1 MKNQELHNKIL
12 IYTRKPNEDY
22 TNSLSNSI
30 HFAYGDGTGD
40 FQPLNEN
47 YGILFPLATV
57 DERNVIQEKGLR
69 NPYIFHKADGG
80 FGIIAIR
87 VDKNGNEDEE
97 SRGQLLLWTSEDLIA
112 FQFLGLIRL
121 HEDLFIWE
129 AVCDYEEKSG
139 TYVIRWFSR
148 EGACYCNRLTSLE
161 DFNSI
166 SLPEPSEPYESARTE
181 VGIPDITPGNI
192 ISVTEEAGRE
202 IKLRWIPLFNE
213 EIRIPESVCVPSKR
227 QIEEVKAIAI
237 YTDGSTREKN
247 VLWDVSGI
255 DDTKPGT
262 YRVKGRVIQEEYQ
275 FPLASG
281 YADPVILPWNGKYY
295 YVATN
300 DNKNDI
306 GIYVRE
312 SSTIKG
318 LFSPGYEERIILDYN
333 EEKGYVQT
341 FWAPEF
347 HVIGEELY
355 LLFALGGKAWGPQCH
370 MMKLKKGGEILRARD
385 WEEPVRVKRS
395 DGSPLTQDGITLDM
409 TYFQAD
415 KVSCVVWSY
424 RKGIGTPLD
433 TGSML
438 YIATVDERNPTILTS
453 DPLLLSR
460 PLYGWENIQG
470 TINNEG
476 PYPLVTDDAVY
487 LTYSGGA
494 AGGYTY
500 AIGLLSIPRGSNYL
514 DPGAWKKSSTPVL
527 SYYSRNDVYGPGH
540 NSFFRDYDGTI
551 MIMYH
556 GETVLTPSGTR
567 CSAMHRVH
575 INSNGVPVFDLVPER
590 DLNRELAEVT
600 MQVVIPSFSK

>member
-148 EGACYCNRLTSLE
+148 EGACYCNRLRSLE

-213 EIRIPESVCVPSKR
+213 EIRIPESVCVTSKR
-227 QIEEVKAIAI
+227 QIEEVKAIAV

-255 DDTKPGT
+255 DDRKPGT

-318 LFSPGYEERIILDYN
+318 LFSPGYEECIILDYN

-438 YIATVDERNPTILTS
+438 YIATVDERNPTILTR

-551 MIMYH
+551 IIMYH